1 MIHRMTRVLFPI
13 VVFVLFHTV
22 AFAQD
27 ENPVR
32 IGAADLDDACGVLTL
47 DGTVTGS
54 IPSVRVQLGAVDN
67 PLVLLVDEVLPVVD
81 GAFASDSLA
90 LYQPIETGNASLLL
104 MVTGWNGG
112 AYSTPLQAGGLRSLY
127 CSRGADAPYIANPP
141 GIRFMRSTRETWQ
154 STARYL
160 AENGG
165 SDSEACQTFLAQAD
179 TTFPDTLMEGRDEVS
194 TFPVILRQ
202 AENGYLYQV
211 DWQGRRIPVI
221 DDGGLFSGEFSTPWG
236 EDSDLYYVFD
246 LTFTSLTTYTGFLS
260 IEHPEGCWWVF
271 EWTGVKSR

>member
-1 MIHRMTRVLFPI
+1 MIHRMTRVLFPV
-13 VVFVLFHTV
+13 VVFIFFYAV

-27 ENPVR
+27 DNPVR
-32 IGAADLDDACGVLTL
+32 IGAADLVDDCGVLTL
-47 DGTVTGS
+47 DGIVTGS
-54 IPSVRVQLGAVDN
+54 IASVRVQLASTEN
-67 PLVLLVDEVLPVVD
+67 PLVLLVDEVLPVT
-81 GAFASDSLA
+81 GAAFASDSLA

-104 MVTGWNGG
+104 MVTGWNGS

-127 CSRGADAPYIANPP
+127 CSHGAPYIANPP

-154 STARYL
+154 NTARYL

-165 SDSEACQTFLAQAD
+165 IDSEACQTFLAQVD
-179 TTFPDTLMEGRDEVS
+179 TTFPDTLMEGLDEVS
-194 TFPVILRQ
+194 TFPVTLRL
-202 AENGYLYQV
+202 AENGYLYQL

-221 DDGGLFSGEFSTPWG
+221 DDGGVFSGEFSTPWG

-246 LTFTSLTTYTGFLS
+246 LVFTSLTTYTGFLS
-260 IEHPEGCWWVF
+260 IEHPEGCWWIF